1 MILIVGGTGTLGRDL
16 VPRLLARGRS
26 VRTLARHPATPAN
39 GGRPGEVEARIG
51 DVRDAA
57 TCASALEGVDTV
69 VSAMTGFAGRD
80 ALGSRTIDRD
90 ANLLLIEAARRAG
103 VRHVILLSV
112 HQAGPDH
119 PIQLFRDKWAAEEA
133 LRGSGLDWTIV
144 RPTAYLET
152 WLGIVGGPL
161 VQTGSTRIFGSGRNP
176 INFVSAS
183 DVGQVVELAIADPG
197 LRGATIEVPGPQDLT
212 LDQLADT
219 VESVLGRRGRRQ
231 HLSPTMMRIAS
242 LVTRVVNPVLS
253 AQIATAMV
261 MDTRD
266 MTVDGQ
272 ALRARF
278 GSIPMTTAADVAQR
292 MFASTVSAE
301 ATAT

>member
-1 MILIVGGTGTLGRDL
+1 M
-16 VPRLLARGRS
+16 
-26 VRTLARHPATPAN
+26 RTLARHPATPAN
-39 GGRPGEVEARIG
+39 GERPGEVEARIG

-69 VSAMTGFAGRD
+69 VSAITGFAGRD

-90 ANLLLIEAARRAG
+90 ANVQLIEAARRAG

-161 VQTGSTRIFGSGRNP
+161 VQDRVDADLRQRPEPDQLRVGERCRPGRRAGHRST
-176 INFVSAS
+176 
-183 DVGQVVELAIADPG
+183 LAFAAP
-197 LRGATIEVPGPQDLT
+197 AIEVPGPEDLT
-212 LDQLADT
+212 LDQLADV
-219 VESVLGRRGRRQ
+219 VESVLGRTGRRQ

-292 MFASTVSAE
+292 MFASTLNAE